1 MSIDLHTHTTAS
13 DGSFTP
19 SQLVHH
25 AKEKGLRA
33 LAVTDHDTID
43 GNQEALNAGV
53 REGLEV
59 VPGIEISVDYSPGS
73 MHMLG
78 YFIDTESQRLQ
89 EKLALL
95 QDSRS
100 DRNPK
105 IIEKLNAL
113 GLDITYDEV
122 VEASGG
128 GQVGRPHIAQVLLR
142 KGYATTIQEAFDK
155 YLGKGAPAYFDK
167 FRLNA
172 EDAIAMIT
180 DAGGIPVLAHPFTLK
195 CTNQGELEELI
206 KHLTGHGLQGI
217 EVYYTEHNEKQISRY
232 RLLAERNNLLLTGGS
247 DFHGANMAGVELGT
261 GRGSLQIPY
270 ILFENLKAHWEEGKD
285 KLC

>member
-19 SQLVHH
+19 SQLVRH

-43 GNQEALNAGV
+43 GNKEALNAGE

-128 GQVGRPHIAQVLLR
+128 GQVGRPHIAQVLLQ

-180 DAGGIPVLAHPFTLK
+180 DAGGVPVLAHPFTLK

-270 ILFENLKAHWEEGKD
+270 ILFENLKAHWEEGKNR
-285 KLC
+285 LC

>member
-19 SQLVHH
+19 SQLVRH

-43 GNQEALNAGV
+43 GNKEALNAGE

-128 GQVGRPHIAQVLLR
+128 GQVGRPHIAQVLLQ
-142 KGYATTIQEAFDK
+142 KGYTTTIQEAFDK

-180 DAGGIPVLAHPFTLK
+180 DAGGVPVLAQPFTLK
-195 CTNQGELEELI
+195 CKNQGELEGLI
-206 KHLTGHGLQGI
+206 KHLTSHGLQGI

-285 KLC
+285 KPC

>member
-25 AKEKGLRA
+25 AREKGLRA

-43 GNQEALNAGV
+43 GNKEALDAGAS
-53 REGLEV
+53 EGLEV

-122 VEASGG
+122 VQASGG
-128 GQVGRPHIAQVLLR
+128 GQVGRPHIAQVLLK
-142 KGYATTIQEAFDK
+142 KGYTKTIQESFDK

-172 EDAIAMIT
+172 EDAITMIT
-180 DAGGIPVLAHPFTLK
+180 DAGGVPVLAHPFTLK
-195 CTNQGELEELI
+195 CKNQGELERLI
-206 KHLTGHGLQGI
+206 KHLTDHGLQGL
-217 EVYYTEHNEKQISRY
+217 EVYYTEHNEQQISRY

-261 GRGSLQIPY
+261 GRGSLKIPY
-270 ILFENLKAHWEEGKD
+270 TLFEKLKTHWEEGKD
-285 KLC
+285 KPC

>member
-43 GNQEALNAGV
+43 GNKEALNAGE

-128 GQVGRPHIAQVLLR
+128 GQVGRPHIAQVLLQ
-142 KGYATTIQEAFDK
+142 KGYTTTIQEAFDK

-180 DAGGIPVLAHPFTLK
+180 DAGGVPVLAHPFTLK
-195 CTNQGELEELI
+195 CKNQGELEGLI
-206 KHLTGHGLQGI
+206 KHLTSHGLQGI

-285 KLC
+285 KPC

>member
-1 MSIDLHTHTTAS
+1 MTIDLHTHTTAS

-33 LAVTDHDTID
+33 LAVTDQDTIE
-43 GNQEALNAGV
+43 GNEEALNAGV
-53 REGLEV
+53 SADLEV

-78 YFIDTESQRLQ
+78 YFIDTGSLRLQ

-95 QDSRS
+95 QDSRA

-105 IIEKLNAL
+105 IIEKLNSL
-113 GLDITYDEV
+113 GLAISYDEV

-128 GQVGRPHIAQVLLR
+128 GQVGRPHIAQVLLQ
-142 KGYATTIQEAFDK
+142 KGYTTTIQEAFDK

-172 EDAIAMIT
+172 EDAISMIT
-180 DAGGIPVLAHPFTLK
+180 DAGGVPVLAHPFTLK
-195 CTNQGELEELI
+195 CNDQGELERLI
-206 KHLTGHGLQGI
+206 KHLTGHGLQGL

-232 RLLAERNNLLLTGGS
+232 RLLAERNNLLLTGCS

-270 ILFENLKAHWEEGKD
+270 SLLENLKTHWKEGKD